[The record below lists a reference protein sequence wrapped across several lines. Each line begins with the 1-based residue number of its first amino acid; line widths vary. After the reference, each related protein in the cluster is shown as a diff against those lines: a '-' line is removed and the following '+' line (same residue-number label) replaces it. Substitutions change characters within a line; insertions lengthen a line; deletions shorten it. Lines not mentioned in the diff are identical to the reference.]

1 MLHSVK
7 GSPWIMG
14 LTFAAIYTVNFFL
27 AWPTTRWGDI
37 SNGSYLFGDF
47 AWLSGW
53 STGCSVDLAFPN
65 LFLIYSQIDATCP
78 EFNYGTALIVLLSIF
93 PIAWEHYIIAAITV
107 GLIVVFA
114 LGFFLA
120 SSYSMSFWQKALV
133 CLAFFSPGTYL
144 LFERGN
150 LDLVIVLLIVIAAV
164 LLGRGA
170 FFPAYFVLVFAT
182 LLKFYAL
189 PLVLIVSLLSN
200 TLRQRIMTSVFTLL
214 TFAQVFVDYSRTQVL
229 PVYGPVQFGYPV
241 LEHYFEWLELYLRP
255 LPSFIG
261 FVAPLFIWALLV
273 LFERRAGK
281 GFQEIVRQSVTN
293 LQADYA
299 FLFTA
304 IAFSAMFFVGLSFD
318 YRLIFLAISGIG
330 LILKS
335 TLSRKTKAALWV
347 SLMIALWGSGAI
359 GGKFMFIPD
368 AIKPFL
374 VGGFQLAGD
383 LAVFLWVGILL
394 FFGALVLARKVGWI
408 GRLLTFVTQSKAV
421 DKLG

>member
-1 MLHSVK
+1 MANSIKRSSWLL
-7 GSPWIMG
+7 G
-14 LTFAAIYTVNFFL
+14 LTFVLIYLVNFFL
-27 AWPTTRWGDI
+27 AWPTTQWGDI

-65 LFLIYSQIDATCP
+65 LVSVFSQVDAECP
-78 EFNYGTALIVLLSIF
+78 SFNYGTTLIVLLSIF

-107 GLIVVFA
+107 GLIVVFT

-120 SSYSMSFWQKALV
+120 SEYRMSFWQKVLV
-133 CLAFFSPGTYL
+133 SLAFFSPGTYL

-150 LDLVIVLLIVIAAV
+150 LDLVIVLLILIAAL

-170 FFPAYFVLVFAT
+170 FLTAYLVLVFAT

-189 PLVLIVSLLSN
+189 PLVIILSLFSN
-200 TLRQRIMTSVFTLL
+200 TLRQRIFTASMTLL
-214 TFAQVFVDYSRTQVL
+214 TVALVFVDYSRGQIL

-241 LEHYFEWLELYLRP
+241 LEHYFVWLGLSLQP
-255 LPSFIG
+255 IPSFIG
-261 FVAPLFIWALLV
+261 FLAPLFIWVLLI
-273 LFERRAGK
+273 LIERRAGK
-281 GFQEIVRQSVTN
+281 GFQAMVRQSVTN

-318 YRLIFLAISGIG
+318 YRLIFLAIAGIG

-335 TLSRKTKAALWV
+335 TFSRKTKAALWV

-408 GRLLTFVTQSKAV
+408 GRLLTFVTQSKAI

>member
-394 FFGALVLARKVGWI
+394 FSGALVLARKVGWI

>member
-1 MLHSVK
+1 
-7 GSPWIMG
+7 MG

>member
-1 MLHSVK
+1 MANSIK
-7 GSPWIMG
+7 RSPWLLG
-14 LTFAAIYTVNFFL
+14 LTFVVIYLVNFFL
-27 AWPTTRWGDI
+27 AWPTTQWGDI

-53 STGCSVDLAFPN
+53 STGCRVDLAFPHV
-65 LFLIYSQIDATCP
+65 FSVFSQIEATCP

-93 PIAWEHYIIAAITV
+93 PIAWEYYIIAAITV
-107 GLIVVFA
+107 GLMAVLA
-114 LGFFLA
+114 LGYFLA
-120 SSYSMSFWQKALV
+120 RAYSMSFWQRVLV

-150 LDLVIVLLIVIAAV
+150 LDLLIILLIVIAAL

-170 FFPAYFVLVFAT
+170 FFSSFFVLVFAT
-182 LLKFYAL
+182 LIKFYAL
-189 PLVLIVSLLSN
+189 PLVIIVSLFSN
-200 TLRQRIMTSVFTLL
+200 TLKQRVFTTVLTL
-214 TFAQVFVDYSRTQVL
+214 ITFALVFVDYSRTQIL
-229 PVYGPVQFGYPV
+229 SVYGPVQFGYPV
-241 LEHYFEWLELYLRP
+241 LEHYFEWLGLSLRP
-255 LPSFIG
+255 IPSFIG
-261 FVAPLFIWALLV
+261 FFAPLFVWALLTLV
-273 LFERRAGK
+273 DRRAGK
-281 GFQEIVRQSVTN
+281 GFQAMLRQSVTN

-318 YRLIFLAISGIG
+318 YRLIFLAIAGIG

-335 TLSRKTKAALWV
+335 TFSRKLKAALWV
-347 SLMIALWGSGAI
+347 LLMIALWGSGAI

-394 FFGALVLARKVGWI
+394 FFGSLVLARKVGWI
-408 GRLLTFVTQSKAV
+408 GRILTFVTQYKPV
-421 DKLG
+421 G

>member
-1 MLHSVK
+1 MAHLNTK
-7 GSPWIMG
+7 YPWVMG
-14 LTFAAIYTVNFFL
+14 LTFAAIYLVNFFL

-47 AWLSGW
+47 AWLSAW
-53 STGCSVDLAFPN
+53 STGCRVDLTFPN
-65 LFLIYSQIDATCP
+65 FFNVYSQIEATCP
-78 EFNYGTALIVLLSIF
+78 GFNYGTALIILLSIF
-93 PIAWEHYIIAAITV
+93 PIALEHYVIAAITV
-107 GLIVVFA
+107 GLIVVVV

-120 SSYSMSFWQKALV
+120 IAYSMSFWQKVLV
-133 CLAFFSPGTYL
+133 SLAVFSPGTYL

-150 LDLVIVLLIVIAAV
+150 LDMLIVLLILIAAV

-170 FFPAYFVLVFAT
+170 FFPAYFVLVLAT

-189 PLVLIVSLLSN
+189 PLVVIVSLFSN
-200 TLRQRIMTSVFTLL
+200 TLKRRIFTAVLTLL
-214 TFAQVFVDYSRTQVL
+214 TFALVFVDYSRTQIL
-229 PVYGPVQFGYPV
+229 SVYGPVQFGYPV
-241 LEHYFEWLELYLRP
+241 LEHYMEWLGLSLRP
-255 LPSFIG
+255 IPSFIG
-261 FVAPLFIWALLV
+261 FFAPLFVWALLILV
-273 LFERRAGK
+273 DRRAGK
-281 GFQEIVRQSVTN
+281 GFRAMLRQSVTN
-293 LQADYA
+293 LQGDYA

-318 YRLIFLAISGIG
+318 YRLIFLAIAGIG

-335 TLSRKTKAALWV
+335 TFSRKLKAALWV

-383 LAVFLWVGILL
+383 LAVFFWVGLLL

-408 GRLLTFVTQSKAV
+408 GRILTLVTQYKSV
-421 DKLG
+421 G